1 MNVQLVQSHD
11 FALFAP
17 VLQEVDFGEPFA
29 RSLHHWC
36 RRSERPGD
44 LRRWE
49 VFLALDAATPVGVCG
64 WYQVRAMPP
73 HLAWLAWLGIRHSQ
87 RRCGAG
93 AAMLAALVERAQ
105 ATPGLTELW
114 VYTDPHEPGVHRFY
128 ERAGFRC
135 VGTGGSVAPHPGMA
149 ATDKVFCLP
158 LTESAPCQPA
168 LNLPRSAHA

>member
-1 MNVQLVQSHD
+1 MNVQLIQSHD

-17 VLQEVDFGEPFA
+17 VIQEVDFGEPFA
-29 RSLHHWC
+29 SSLTHWC
-36 RRSERPGD
+36 ARSERPRD

-49 VFLALDAATPVGVCG
+49 VYLALDGATPVGVCG
-64 WYQVRAMPP
+64 WYQTRAMRP
-73 HLAWLAWLGIRHSQ
+73 HLAWLAWLGIRPAQ
-87 RRCGAG
+87 RRSGAG
-93 AAMLAALVERAQ
+93 AAMLATLVKLAQ

-114 VYTDPHEPGVHRFY
+114 VYTDANEPGVHRFY

-135 VGTGGSVAPHPGMA
+135 VGLGGSFTPHPGMG

-168 LNLPRSAHA
+168 LNLPRCAHA